1 MELFTVQ
8 DQICAHTSIL
18 TSNLDQHFRFPFA
31 VRTKFHISL

>member
-8 DQICAHTSIL
+8 DQNCAHTIL
-18 TSNLDQHFRFPFA
+18 TSNLGQHFRFPFA